1 MRESESGSKGGVKG
15 GEPNTPSSG
24 TSCLPPLMLDSII
37 TPVMERSPAINCSQ
51 MESTTF
57 GWLRWFLR
65 ELPSKP
71 ESSARIV
78 EEVQVMAYESSRP

>member
-1 MRESESGSKGGVKG
+1 MLTPYLSPEGPD
-15 GEPNTPSSG
+15 GEERISIKQWSRGKSIVPSSG
-24 TSCLPPLMLDSII
+24 TSCLPPLMLDSIM

-65 ELPSKP
+65 EFP
-71 ESSARIV
+71 
-78 EEVQVMAYESSRP
+78 SRPG